1 MSAFMV
7 TFTNHLEKIPGW
19 NGLSYKIQPIPTTIG
34 MSVFLSIRKKVY
46 GDIQRKERQRDQVA
60 KEWLDHFNNLGHHLE
75 VQIA

>member
-1 MSAFMV
+1 MV

-19 NGLSYKIQPIPTTIG
+19 NGLSCRIQPIPTTIG